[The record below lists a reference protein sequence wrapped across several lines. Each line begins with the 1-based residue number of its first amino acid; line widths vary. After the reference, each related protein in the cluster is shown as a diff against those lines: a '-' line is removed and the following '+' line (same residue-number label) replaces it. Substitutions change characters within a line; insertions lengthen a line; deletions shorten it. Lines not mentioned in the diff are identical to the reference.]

1 MNVWAEGNSGA
12 GEFMKASSFID
23 YASAQH
29 EVTPR
34 NAEAAARPV
43 CATRAR
49 SAISSPDVKLAA
61 SGSEQML
68 NDSGLALK
76 MRPPVSESIPLP
88 AFPTTPKSSPRRSLD
103 GEMRV
108 SNRPSSGVTATRSF
122 NARQPSVG
130 ELLHAQGCCLPCRF
144 QRQAGGCQKGAKCL
158 YCHHC
163 AHEDWSLSKTVKYFR
178 AHICEYQA
186 CYGPWLE
193 SLP

>member
-43 CATRAR
+43 CDTCAR
-49 SAISSPDVKLAA
+49 SEGSSLDGELATF
-61 SGSEQML
+61 GSAHML
-68 NDSGLALK
+68 CGSSLAL
-76 MRPPVSESIPLP
+76 RIPPPESVPLPGFSIPVE
-88 AFPTTPKSSPRRSLD
+88 SSPRRSSD
-103 GEMRV
+103 GEMSV
-108 SNRPSSGVTATRSF
+108 SNRPSAGVPHTQSSIAG
-122 NARQPSVG
+122 QPSVG
-130 ELLHAQGCCLPCRF
+130 ALLHAHGRCLPCRF